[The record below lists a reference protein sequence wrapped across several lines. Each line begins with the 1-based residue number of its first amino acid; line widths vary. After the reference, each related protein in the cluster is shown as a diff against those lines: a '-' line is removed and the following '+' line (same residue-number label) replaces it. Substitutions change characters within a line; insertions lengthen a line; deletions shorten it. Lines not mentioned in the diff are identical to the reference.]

1 MAKRKLIVEVKEKK
15 QKTAPWKIV
24 VGIVAGLFLIYI
36 LTSGTPFIKSVMI
49 KNSKAISPGEEII
62 VEEPYTVVEYYKVK
76 EAVGPKICE
85 DELYNTTF
93 SIPNQSLYVSPQN
106 KSFWNCSFYATNNE
120 AVSGEFT
127 MFVNWISRTGG
138 FLSENQ
144 MKKILPEESAQFSF
158 LYSMRD
164 LSDTADCRIQKDLLP
179 TLFKCR
185 VAEPAPYAVVEKA
198 RTVTKYRNVTKI
210 ANDTNIQTTTYTNKT
225 YSVNKFFGYEQ
236 PWYFG
241 Y

>member
-1 MAKRKLIVEVKEKK
+1 MAKRKLVVEIREKK
-15 QKTAPWKIV
+15 QKIAPWKIV
-24 VGIVAGLFLIYI
+24 IGIVAVLLLFYI
-36 LTSGTPFIKSVMI
+36 FTSGKPFTKEVMLKNIKAV
-49 KNSKAISPGEEII
+49 SPGEEII

-76 EAVGPKICE
+76 EPVGPKICE
-85 DELYNTTF
+85 DELYNTSF
-93 SIPNQSLYVSPQN
+93 SVVNQSLYVSPQN
-106 KSFWNCSFYATNNE
+106 KSFWNCSFYVTNNE

-127 MFVNWISRTGG
+127 MFVNWVTRTGG

-144 MKKILPEESAQFSF
+144 VKKILPEESVQFSF
-158 LYSMRD
+158 LYAMRD
-164 LSDTADCRIQKDLLP
+164 FSDTADCRIQKDLLP
-179 TLFKCR
+179 TLYKCR
-185 VAEPAPYAVVEKA
+185 YAEPAPYAVVEKA

-210 ANDTNIQTTTYTNKT
+210 ANDTSIQTTTYANKT